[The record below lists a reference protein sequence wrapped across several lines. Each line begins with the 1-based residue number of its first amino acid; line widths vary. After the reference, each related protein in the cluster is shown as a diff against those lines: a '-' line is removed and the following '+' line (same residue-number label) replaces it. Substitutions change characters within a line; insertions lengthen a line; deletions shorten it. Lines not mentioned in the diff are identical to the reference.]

1 MSHCTISQISLLSL
15 RTLATALCLL
25 PAAALSAPASFLA
38 AGEPP
43 VVVDLRPREAFE
55 QCHLSGSSSL
65 PLTSLRA
72 RLFELPPPGEWPL
85 TLVGSAAELE
95 TARALLL
102 PKGWEF
108 EERHADDSAFWEG
121 AASESGPDSAPLLRP
136 NAFLASALRQVDLPE
151 AGAAIDVGCG
161 SGRDAVF
168 LAQTL
173 GDTWET
179 IGVDNHKGALERAQR
194 LADGCG
200 VSVAFA
206 LANVRKQ
213 SLSDLTERPISLVHG
228 CRFLDRP
235 LLRALPE
242 VIAPGGL
249 VVWSTFL
256 DGELPPQ
263 AKPPEPSVSPRAQA
277 RSRRPRFARRRRLFD
292 PAAGCSEAR
301 WSTSLGSRAASRC
314 CARRRARFSRGACG
328 RAPPFS
334 SREGLDD
341 PRGRKRLVRRVIFLP
356 FAVAADGRRRSRS
369 INNTRFAPF
378 VTLDRRGQGACA
390 SIVSASGVSDV

>member
-1 MSHCTISQISLLSL
+1 
-15 RTLATALCLL
+15 
-25 PAAALSAPASFLA
+25 
-38 AGEPP
+38 

-65 PLTSLRA
+65 PLTSLRV

-102 PKGWEF
+102 PKGWKF

-200 VSVAFA
+200 VSAAFA

-213 SLSDLTERPISLVHG
+213 SLSDLTERPISIVHG

-242 VIAPGGL
+242 VVAPGGL

-256 DGELPPQ
+256 DGDGPPQ
-263 AKPPEPSVSPRAQA
+263 APPFRP
-277 RSRRPRFARRRRLFD
+277 SRRLQRGEMEHLFGESRGFEVLRAEEGTLLTRGVWESAQFLLARR
-292 PAAGCSEAR
+292 
-301 WSTSLGSRAASRC
+301 
-314 CARRRARFSRGACG
+314 
-328 RAPPFS
+328 
-334 SREGLDD
+334 
-341 PRGRKRLVRRVIFLP
+341 
-356 FAVAADGRRRSRS
+356 
-369 INNTRFAPF
+369 TR
-378 VTLDRRGQGACA
+378 
-390 SIVSASGVSDV
+390 